1 MHKGNGE
8 GSGDREE
15 LVIGWFLTSMRFH
28 FYFLARSAEG
38 CGGDGKHVRHLSF
51 IMWKVKVLVAQLC
64 LTLCDSM
71 DSSLPGSS
79 VHGILQAR
87 IREWVAMPS
96 FWRSSQ
102 PRDRTQVAHIA
113 GGFFTVWDT
122 REAQEY
128 WSGCPIPSPGDLP
141 DPEIKPGSPT
151 WRVDS
156 LPAELPGKPHCNK
169 DGSLKS

>member
-1 MHKGNGE
+1 M
-8 GSGDREE
+8 
-15 LVIGWFLTSMRFH
+15 IGWFLTSMCFH
-28 FYFLARSAEG
+28 FYFLASSMEG

-51 IMWKVKVLVAQLC
+51 IMWEVKVLVAQSC

-96 FWRSSQ
+96 SRGSSH
-102 PRDRTQVAHIA
+102 PRDQTQVAHIA
-113 GGFFTVWDT
+113 GGFFTVWAT

-128 WSGCPIPSPGDLP
+128 WSGYPISSPGDLP
-141 DPEIKPGSPT
+141 DPEIKPGSPAL
-151 WRVDS
+151 RVDS
-156 LPAELPGKPHCNK
+156 LPAELPRKPHCNK
-169 DGSLKS
+169 DGSPKVPAS